1 MTEKL
6 PFREIKRRR
15 RRGRRLMVHFVLLTV
30 LGVLLLGWGAYG
42 RVQLHKIY
50 DARVTENHVKMLLSG
65 VTDAVKAAAEAPAAT
80 TAQRR
85 PISNGLSSKAR
96 SAESSARERL
106 AAGESDEDVLAAVYD
121 TLADAAVS
129 RLNEEDADQ
138 AALKV
143 QVEAA
148 LAEQRETILAD
159 TVAAARQAT
168 DETSMDDIRKGIDR
182 AAENYVPMYYSVLML
197 WTGAVCLIVGLALG
211 AVRFFCGEEFQQ
223 KVTNIVEPMDYLL
236 PFFFGVAV
244 FTLYPMV
251 RVFIM
256 AFQERYK
263 LTGEFNG
270 WGLGN
275 FRDVLYG
282 VNTKLP
288 QAIGNTFIYVL
299 VTVPV
304 STALALAL
312 AYLLNQKIKCR
323 ALFQTAYFLPMVT
336 SATAVGL
343 VWKFMFHEHY
353 GVINWILSLFGGPK
367 LAWLTNP
374 AFSMAAMII
383 YGVWDSLP
391 FTIILLI
398 SGLQNIDGHYYTVAR
413 VDGAKALRIFFRI
426 TVPLLS
432 PTIGLVLIINSIS
445 AFKVFNS
452 VVVLFS
458 GRPGPTYNMY
468 TMTYYIYEQIN
479 GNMEYGR
486 AAAASLIL
494 FVFIFLFT
502 MLQRLIQRK
511 WTYD

>member
-6 PFREIKRRR
+6 PFREPKRPR
-15 RRGRRLMVHFVLLTV
+15 RRGKRLMVHFVLLTV
-30 LGVLLLGWGAYG
+30 LGVLLLGWGVYG
-42 RVQLHKIY
+42 RVQLHQIF
-50 DARVTENHVKMLLSG
+50 DDRVTKNHMELL
-65 VTDAVKAAAEAPAAT
+65 VTGTSDAVKTAAEASAED

-85 PISNGLSSKAR
+85 LISNGLSSKKR
-96 SAESSARERL
+96 SAENAAKEGL
-106 AAGESDEDVLAAVYD
+106 AAGEKDEEALAVLYD
-121 TLADAAVS
+121 ALANAAVS
-129 RLNEEDADQ
+129 RLDEGNEAQ
-138 AALKV
+138 ATLKERV
-143 QVEAA
+143 AESLAGQREEILAGAIAAAEAA
-148 LAEQRETILAD
+148 TGGVTLG
-159 TVAAARQAT
+159 
-168 DETSMDDIRKGIDR
+168 DIRRDVSRSEGHYASI
-182 AAENYVPMYYSVLML
+182 YYSTVLL
-197 WTGAVCLIVGLALG
+197 WTGAVCLILGLALG
-211 AVRFFCGEEFQQ
+211 AVRFFGGEDFRQ
-223 KVTNIVEPMDYLL
+223 KVTDIVEPLDYLL

-288 QAIGNTFIYVL
+288 QAVGNTFIYVL

-304 STALALAL
+304 STALSLVL

-511 WTYD
+511 WTYN